1 MGDATGHEY
10 LMRMRFELERDD
22 NPPLFDE
29 LMKFTKGTKR
39 LNRLRTLAH
48 EGLLAQRGW
57 SVPMGIAEEKVTR
70 RSTKGSAEGVT
81 AFSPQRQRTLR
92 PGDRR
97 VSRIDAEKQAL
108 R

>member
-1 MGDATGHEY
+1 MGAATGHEH

-57 SVPMGIAEEKVTR
+57 SVPTGRAEEKREEAIREGQRGR
-70 RSTKGSAEGVT
+70 RDDILAAASNELFGPA
-81 AFSPQRQRTLR
+81 
-92 PGDRR
+92 
-97 VSRIDAEKQAL
+97 IDA
-108 R
+108 

>member
-1 MGDATGHEY
+1 MAAATGRESV
-10 LMRMRFELERDD
+10 MRMRFELERDD

-57 SVPMGIAEEKVTR
+57 TAPTGRAEER
-70 RSTKGSAEGVT
+70 REEAIPE
-81 AFSPQRQRTLR
+81 RQR
-92 PGDRR
+92 GR
-97 VSRIDAEKQAL
+97 VDSILAAASSELFGPAVDA
-108 R
+108 

>member
-1 MGDATGHEY
+1 MGAATGREY
-10 LMRMRFELERDD
+10 VMRMRFELERDD

-57 SVPMGIAEEKVTR
+57 DVPTMR
-70 RSTKGSAEGVT
+70 AEGKREEALGEGQHGKADNVLV
-81 AFSPQRQRTLR
+81 AASNELFGPA
-92 PGDRR
+92 
-97 VSRIDAEKQAL
+97 IDG
-108 R
+108 

>member
-1 MGDATGHEY
+1 MTVATGHEY
-10 LMRMRFELERDD
+10 VMRMRFELERDD

-57 SVPMGIAEEKVTR
+57 SAPTGSPGEKREQTVHQGQRGRGDT
-70 RSTKGSAEGVT
+70 VLT
-81 AFSPQRQRTLR
+81 AASNELFGPA
-92 PGDRR
+92 
-97 VSRIDAEKQAL
+97 IDA
-108 R
+108 